1 MARTPWETTVA
12 GSGAPVDPTVT
23 GTGADVTPGSPFPGA
38 GEATGPAGILTVSA
52 FFPVAGP
59 GISSQ
64 GAVELP
70 PTTVDTSST
79 A

>member
-1 MARTPWETTVA
+1 MA
-12 GSGAPVDPTVT
+12 GFGAPVDTAST
-23 GTGADVTPGSPFPGA
+23 DTGAGVAPGTRCPGA
-38 GEATGPAGILTVSA
+38 GDATGPAGILTVSA

-64 GAVELP
+64 GAAESP
-70 PTTVDTSST
+70 PKTANTSST